1 MNNDLGE
8 SQLNRM
14 YDDFTKEQMK
24 LMADLK
30 NGDDMMKAKD
40 LHKQLSL
47 LNSITIS
54 ILRLRNLRKQVAEK
68 NNI

>member
-40 LHKQLSL
+40 LQKQLAL

-54 ILRLRNLRKQVAEK
+54 ILRLRNLRKQIAEK